1 MKKFTALL
9 SPFLLLTLAVALL
22 SGCGF
27 GFSDGKLTMDFS
39 PLQIQNSITPKF
51 PQETCP
57 TPITCLKFNNPKISL
72 PEGSDR
78 IQINLDA
85 TVTLLQQPV
94 SGTTVV
100 TAKPRYQP
108 TTGEVFLDDTQI
120 KDIQLSGM
128 SANVTRVIVQYG
140 SLLAQQALQTTPIYG
155 FKGASAERI
164 AKMGIADVKVVDGK
178 LRVIFDPML
187 AQAAK

>member
-39 PLQIQNSITPKF
+39 PLQIQNSVAPKF

-72 PEGSDR
+72 PEGGER
-78 IQINLDA
+78 IQLNLDA
-85 TVTLLQQPV
+85 TVTLLQQAI

-100 TAKPRYQP
+100 TAKPRYQS

-120 KDIQLSGM
+120 KDVQFSGM
-128 SANVTRVIVQYG
+128 TANVNRIITQYG
-140 SLLAQQALQTTPIYG
+140 SLLAQQALQTTPIYS

-187 AQAAK
+187 GQSAK

>member
-1 MKKFTALL
+1 MTLHTKLLTVLLTITALL
-9 SPFLLLTLAVALL
+9 T
-22 SGCGF
+22 GCGF

-39 PLQIQNSITPKF
+39 PLQIQNSVAPKF

-72 PEGSDR
+72 PEGGDR

-85 TVTLLQQPV
+85 TVTLLQQPI

-100 TAKPRYQP
+100 TAKPRYQ
-108 TTGEVFLDDTQI
+108 TATGEVFLDDTQI
-120 KDIQLSGM
+120 KDVQLVGM

-140 SLLAQQALQTTPIYG
+140 SLLAQQALQTTPIYS
-155 FKGASAERI
+155 FKGASAEKI

-178 LRVIFDPML
+178 LRVIFDPTL
-187 AQAAK
+187 AQGAK

>member
-1 MKKFTALL
+1 MKLHTSLL
-9 SPFLLLTLAVALL
+9 CLLLATTALL

-39 PLQIQNSITPKF
+39 PLQIQNSVGPKF

-72 PEGSDR
+72 PEGGDR

-85 TVTLLQQPV
+85 TVTLLQQAI
-94 SGTTVV
+94 SGTTIVS
-100 TAKPRYQP
+100 AKPRYQP

-120 KDIQLSGM
+120 KDIQLPGM

-140 SLLAQQALQTTPIYG
+140 SLLAQQALQTTPIYS

-187 AQAAK
+187 AQSAK